1 MNRSP
6 VALLTLLVA
15 CSPSEETHE
24 PVLLVPG
31 APSAGAAEAPLDLPI
46 GAPMGGYSDRCRY
59 LGGSTQAPSQDS
71 AYVYGFVPSV
81 GMQTRPMARAVWL
94 DNGDQ
99 DLVILKVDLIYSF
112 DGLVTALE
120 QRLTDETGRDMKGH
134 VVVAASHSHAS
145 FGNFSDQE
153 QFYLGGD
160 RYNEEIF
167 ERLVETLDGV
177 ALDAHE
183 ALEPAKI
190 GLGLQKDWDP
200 NDLVYSD
207 RRDENDDLDFF
218 PDLGAGSYKDPWLWL
233 LRVDDVNDQ
242 PIAVLFDFGMHGTVL
257 DSDSPMI
264 SVESTGHVEQA
275 LQDTFDRPVVVAH
288 LQGAAGDAS
297 PRGQDSGYARLESLG
312 QLAAPTIRALWDETP
327 TSDQAITLESV
338 TRGVP
343 EGRDE
348 IHVTRGGS
356 IDLYYAPY
364 DENLIPDEIIYD
376 DDGELASPIDE
387 FNVPYGA
394 GLCAEGYEGLD
405 LGTGSTTYPYS
416 TCIELGFLA
425 NALQNW
431 FGLTEFN
438 GTDTPTLPLPE
449 TLRANASAAHIGPLS
464 VRTEAGD
471 EDQEDVLMG
480 FLPGEPTAYYTEQF
494 RREIGL
500 QTTFSRALMVGYAQD
515 HEGYLL
521 LPEDWLTGGYEPSI
535 NVMGPLQAEHILE
548 GVLDIASGP
557 LSTDVE
563 EPQDP
568 AGEWQTTVYPDRPLP
583 TAAPDETPEAG
594 TPLDTIPEQLWLPI
608 GVTPELAPPETL
620 PRVQGIAQLA
630 WYGGDPG
637 VDTPVVTL
645 QELVDGKW
653 QDATTPSGRSI
664 TDALPDI
671 LLVHAAV
678 PLSPADAE
686 QKHVWWAAWQAVGH
700 DEDREGLPLG
710 LYRLTVQ
717 GRRYTGGATSW
728 PWPTEDYTLA
738 SDPFELRPAEL
749 SLSWDAADGEL
760 SAWLAAPSG
769 AWRLLDLDGEST
781 GKNPVIDGTL
791 TWILQDGDARE
802 EDVSGILDA
811 GVTVFQVT
819 PPDGA
824 VAVTVSDAWGNVGT
838 LSL

>member
-1 MNRSP
+1 MKPSP
-6 VALLTLLVA
+6 MALLTLLVA
-15 CSPSEETHE
+15 CSGDPMTYT

-31 APSAGAAEAPLDLPI
+31 APSAGAAEAPLDLPV

-59 LGGSTQAPSQDS
+59 LGGNTLAPSQDS
-71 AYVYGFVPSV
+71 AYIYGFVPSV

-94 DNGDQ
+94 ENGDQ
-99 DLVILKVDLIYSF
+99 DLLILKMDLIYSF

-120 QRLTDETGRDMKGH
+120 DRLSDETGLDMKGH

-167 ERLVETLDGV
+167 ERLVGTLDEV
-177 ALDAHE
+177 ALEAHDAV
-183 ALEPAKI
+183 EPAKI
-190 GLGLQKDWDP
+190 GLGLEKDWDP
-200 NDLVYSD
+200 DDKVYSD
-207 RRDENDDLDFF
+207 RRGENDDLDFF
-218 PDLGAGSYKDPWLWL
+218 PDLGTGSYKDPWLWL
-233 LRVDDVNDQ
+233 MRIDDVNDQ

-264 SVESTGHVEQA
+264 SVESTGHVEMA

-297 PRGQDSGYARLESLG
+297 PRGQDEGYARLESLG
-312 QLAAPTIRALWDETP
+312 QLAAPTIRALWEQTP
-327 TSDQAITLESV
+327 TSDQPITLESV
-338 TRGVP
+338 TRGIA

-348 IHVTRGGS
+348 IHVRRGGTT
-356 IDLYYAPY
+356 DLYYAPY
-364 DENLIPDEIIYD
+364 DQNLVPDEIIYD
-376 DDGELASPIDE
+376 DDGDLVSPIDE

-394 GLCAEGYEGLD
+394 GLCADGYEGLE

-416 TCIELGFLA
+416 TCIDLEFLA

-464 VRTEAGD
+464 VRTETGD
-471 EDQEDVLMG
+471 EDQEDVLVG
-480 FLPGEPTAYYTEQF
+480 FFPGEPTAYYTEQF
-494 RREIGL
+494 RREIAS
-500 QTTFSRALMVGYAQD
+500 QTDFSRALMVGYAQD

-535 NVMGPLQAEHILE
+535 NVMGPLQGEHILE

-563 EPQDP
+563 EVQDP
-568 AGEWQTTVYPDRPLP
+568 LGEWQTTSYPDRPLP
-583 TAAPDETPEAG
+583 TLAPDETPEAG
-594 TPLDTIPEQLWLPI
+594 TALDVLPDELWLP
-608 GVTPELAPPETL
+608 VDLPRELVAPETL
-620 PRVQGIAQLA
+620 PRVQGIAQIA

-645 QELVDGKW
+645 QELLNGKW
-653 QDATTPSGRSI
+653 QDATTPSGRPI

-686 QKHVWWAAWQAVGH
+686 QKHVWWAAWQAVG
-700 DEDREGLPLG
+700 DTEDREGLPLG
-710 LYRLTVQ
+710 LYRLTVE
-717 GRRYTGGATSW
+717 GRRYIGGATTW
-728 PWPTEDYTLA
+728 PWPTEDYSLA
-738 SDPFELRPAEL
+738 SAPFELVAAEL
-749 SLSWDAADGEL
+749 TLSWDASSDEL
-760 SAWLAAPSG
+760 SAWLAAPTG

-781 GKNPVIDGTL
+781 AKNPVIDGTL
-791 TWILQDGDARE
+791 TWTMNDGSTLDDDA
-802 EDVSGILDA
+802 SGILSA
-811 GVTVFQVT
+811 GVTVFQVS

-824 VAVTVSDAWGNVGT
+824 VAVTVSDAWGNVGS